1 MASPQSEAI
10 RQMLLEQKKAMK
22 KGPPFSIEKQR
33 KQLDSLG
40 QSVPLDSDVTVEQTR
55 IAGIYGEWI
64 SNPNSLSD
72 RVLFY
77 LHGGAYC
84 LGSCSSH
91 RGLVSRLARACESR
105 ALLIEYR
112 LAPEH
117 PFPAALEDSTAVY
130 RELIRA
136 GVRPENMVIGGDSA
150 GGGLTV
156 ATLLALRDGGDPLPA
171 AAVLLSPWTDL
182 EGTGESMKTRADVE
196 PWLDPDKI
204 SEVAKLYLRDLD
216 PRHPHVSPIYADLH
230 DLPPILVHVG
240 NDECLLDDSVRLVER
255 ARNDGVETEF
265 KIWEEMW
272 HVFHAFPIPEALQA
286 IKEIGSFVRSRL
298 P

>member
-40 QSVPLDSDVTVEQTR
+40 QFVPLDSDVTVEQTR

-64 SNPNSLSD
+64 SNPNSRSD

-84 LGSCSSH
+84 FGSCSSH

-136 GVRPENMVIGGDSA
+136 GVRPENLVIGGDSA